1 MTGSALARGPAVRTG
16 GLRVV
21 VAGRVQ
27 GVGFRP
33 FVQRLALRHGLAGQ
47 VRNTAAGV
55 EVCVAGDLA
64 VLEAFV
70 AALLA
75 DAPPPAAPRLVA
87 REPWLPAARP
97 TGFAVMASGPGVAS
111 DGPALLPDIASCP
124 DCLEEVAGE
133 GGRRHGYVFTT
144 CAQCGPRYTVV
155 DTLPWDRA
163 NTAMAGFALCPDC
176 AREYADPADRRC
188 HAETTACPACGPRLA
203 FAPGGT
209 VGAALTGDA
218 ALAAAVAALAASQVV
233 AVLGIGGYHLMVDAR
248 DPAAIARLRA
258 RKHRPTK
265 PLAVLYPAVGTDG
278 LDRLRQ
284 DLDPTPTE
292 CAALLDPARPIV
304 PVRCRPAATL
314 AAGIAPG
321 LAEVGAFLPCSP
333 LQARLLA
340 VAAGPLV
347 ATSGNLPGEP
357 ALTDVSLARTR
368 LAAVADAFL
377 DHDRPVRRPA
387 DDPVRRVIAGRARTI
402 RLGRGDAPL
411 ELRLPF
417 PVPEPC
423 LALGGEGKATV
434 ALAAGD
440 RLVVSPHVGT
450 VDRPRS
456 LALLAQV
463 AADLQRLR
471 GVRAARVLVDA
482 HPGATGR
489 RVARD
494 LGLPLTP
501 VWHHHAH
508 AAALVAEHGSAG
520 RLAVFTWDALGL
532 GPDGTLWGG
541 ETLCGGPGAWQRV
554 ATLRAF
560 RPPGGDRAAREPWRS
575 ACALAWE
582 LGTDGA
588 VGERAARRAARV
600 AWEQHLN
607 SPATTAAGRLF
618 DGLAALVL
626 GIASTGHEAE
636 APQRLEALAAV
647 ATGAPPVVVLPVTTT
662 GGLRCLDWAPLV
674 ALATDTAVAPG
685 RRAAGIHASLAAAIH
700 AEATR
705 LRASAGITTVGLA
718 GGVFQNRVLV
728 EAASQRLA
736 ADGFAVLLGER
747 VPCNDGGL
755 AVGQVLEF
763 AAMATGGHG

>member
-1 MTGSALARGPAVRTG
+1 MTSAARAPVACTE
-16 GLRVV
+16 GLRLVL
-21 VAGRVQ
+21 AGRVQ

-33 FVQRLALRHGLAGQ
+33 FVQRLAVAHGLAGQ

-55 EVCVAGDLA
+55 EVCIAGEPAALA
-64 VLEAFV
+64 AFV

-87 REPWLPAARP
+87 RGAWRPLPPP
-97 TGFAVMASGPGVAS
+97 TRFVVLASGAGVAS

-124 DCLEEVAGE
+124 DCLADVARE

-144 CAQCGPRYTVV
+144 CAHCGPRYTVV

-163 NTAMAGFALCPDC
+163 HTAMAGFPLCADC
-176 AREYADPADRRC
+176 AREYADAADRRC

-203 FAPGGT
+203 FAPGGAA
-209 VGAALTGDA
+209 GAALAGEA
-218 ALAAAVAALAASQVV
+218 AFAAAVAALAAGQVV
-233 AVLGIGGYHLMVDAR
+233 AVLGIGGYHLMADAR
-248 DPAAIARLRA
+248 DAAVVARLRA

-265 PLAVLYPAVGTDG
+265 PLAVLYPAVGADG

-284 DLDPTPTE
+284 DLDPTPAE

-304 PVRCRPAATL
+304 PVRCRPEATL
-314 AAGIAPG
+314 APG
-321 LAEVGAFLPCSP
+321 LAPGLREVGAFLPCSP

-340 VAAGPLV
+340 ALGGPLV
-347 ATSGNLPGEP
+347 ATSGNQPGEP
-357 ALTDVSLARTR
+357 ALTDVALARAR

-387 DDPVRRVIAGRARTI
+387 DDPVRRVIAGRARAI

-411 ELRLPF
+411 ELRLPV

-423 LALGGEGKATV
+423 LALGGEGKVTV

-440 RLVVSPHVGT
+440 RLFVSPHVGT

-456 LALLAQV
+456 LAVLAQV

-501 VWHHHAH
+501 LWHHHAH
-508 AAALVAEHGSAG
+508 AAALVAEHGPAG

-541 ETLCGGPGAWQRV
+541 ETLCGGPGAWRRV
-554 ATLRAF
+554 ATLRGF
-560 RPPGGDRAAREPWRS
+560 RPPGGERAAREPWRS

-582 LGTDGA
+582 TGADGA
-588 VGERAARRAARV
+588 PGPAAARRAARV
-600 AWEQHLN
+600 AWAQHLN

-626 GIASTGHEAE
+626 GITRTGHEAE
-636 APQRLEALAAV
+636 APQRLEALAA
-647 ATGAPPVVVLPVTTT
+647 AAPGAPPLVALPVTLA

-674 ALATDTAVAPG
+674 AFATDSTVAPE

-700 AEATR
+700 AEAGR
-705 LRASAGITTVGLA
+705 LRAAEGITTVGLA

-728 EAASQRLA
+728 EATAGRLA
-736 ADGFAVLLGER
+736 ADGFAVVLGER

-763 AAMATGGHG
+763 AASATRGHG